1 MSLTWSTDTGAAKL
15 EIWTGSHGSEVRY
28 PRRCNGL
35 KRIRALPF
43 GCKPLALSLP
53 SSSFIFF
60 ALFQF
65 RRTRSHEEIDRT
77 RRAQGLALVLVP
89 LLISFKPKIE
99 AAIIQESKLE
109 PPDEVLQRLD
119 QLHVL
124 GIAGGL
130 ILQMVATLQANQR
143 AERSLNENETD
154 RSIYSSIARQRLDGA
169 LSDCEDAIDALVK
182 LTRMRTA

>member
-1 MSLTWSTDTGAAKL
+1 MDWIAWIRGSLSAAL
-15 EIWTGSHGSEVRY
+15 QLFEAHPGIAVWLQAVGSIAAIVFVY
-28 PRRCNGL
+28 L
-35 KRIRALPF
+35 
-43 GCKPLALSLP
+43 
-53 SSSFIFF
+53 F

-77 RRAQGLALVLVP
+77 RKAQGLALVLVP

-109 PPDEVLQRLD
+109 PPDQVLQRLD

-154 RSIYSSIARQRLDGA
+154 RSIYNSIARQRLDGA